1 MNLLEQKLSNRWNC
15 STSNLHRFL
24 WTFLWQLLAMFHTWK
39 IKRRLENFKSEVNFT
54 GADVMC
60 FHLLLIECT
69 ELCYREIYVADY
81 HMNWTALNSLLI
93 AFGMCEVMSVLTD
106 AFFSYSFWPL
116 QFDLTFQYIENGLVV
131 DASKKTCF
139 QLPRFIGYPSRTEFE
154 KMCNDFWLAVYL
166 FKSYLWRVFKVAWK
180 RWKQFPEF

>member
-15 STSNLHRFL
+15 STCSLHRFL

-69 ELCYREIYVADY
+69 ELCYREIYVGDY
-81 HMNWTALNSLLI
+81 HMNWTAVNSLLI
-93 AFGMCEVMSVLTD
+93 DFGMCEVMSVLTG
-106 AFFSYSFWPL
+106 AFFLFLLAITIFLNISIYWERLSGWR
-116 QFDLTFQYIENGLVV
+116 IE
-131 DASKKTCF
+131 KKCF

-154 KMCNDFWLAVYL
+154 KMCNNFWLAVYR

-180 RWKQFPEF
+180 RWKRFPEF